1 MIRKGAVLGVAV
13 CLMLVS
19 SCAAWADPEPWF
31 LSGGYQYTSGD
42 YGGGRTITET
52 YVPLAAGY
60 RFPWAGVW
68 VTVPYV
74 SVSGPATIIDDTTGD
89 FSPGPGGARSGL
101 GDVMLS
107 GTLYDLTDSGSAG
120 LYLDLTGTVK
130 FATGSASAGL
140 GTGESD
146 YAVQL
151 EALREFGRIGVF
163 GTAGYV
169 VRSGP
174 GRINLRDVPFGEAGA
189 DVLLIAGVRAGMSFA
204 YRTSPIARYE
214 SVKQAAVFVAF
225 AAPDGLIVH
234 PLVFKGFGDSSP
246 SWGAG
251 VQLSWHAPSSE
262 GNWDDEPFS
271 EVNPAGAG
279 T

>member
-1 MIRKGAVLGVAV
+1 MIRKRAVLRVVV
-13 CLMLVS
+13 CMMRGS
-19 SCAAWADPEPWF
+19 GSAAWAEPDPWF
-31 LSGGYQYTSGD
+31 LSAGSQYTSGD
-42 YGGGRTITET
+42 YGGSRTITET
-52 YVPLAAGY
+52 FAPLTAGY

-101 GDVMLS
+101 GDGMLS

-151 EALREFGRIGVF
+151 EALRELGRSGVF

-169 VRSGP
+169 ARSGP
-174 GRINLRDVPFGEAGA
+174 GRVNLRDVPFGEAGA
-189 DVLLIAGVRAGMSFA
+189 DVLLGAGVRAGMSFA

-214 SVKQAAVFVAF
+214 SVQETAVFVAF
-225 AAPDGLIVH
+225 AAPDGVIVH
-234 PLVFKGFGDSSP
+234 PLVFKGFGDSTA

-251 VQLSWHAPSSE
+251 VRLTWQAPSSE
-262 GNWDDEPFS
+262 GSWVDEPIP
-271 EVNPAGAG
+271 EVNPADAG
-279 T
+279 I